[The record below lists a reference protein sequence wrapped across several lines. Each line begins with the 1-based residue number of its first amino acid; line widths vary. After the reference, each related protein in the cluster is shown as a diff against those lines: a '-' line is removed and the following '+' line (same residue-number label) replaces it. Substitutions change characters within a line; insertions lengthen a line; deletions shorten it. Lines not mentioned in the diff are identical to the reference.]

1 MGNEP
6 EVPHAYDRLAITVV
20 EMVLA
25 SRYQSLITT
34 WCESYPFVSPAS
46 MNRVWTVSGIIP
58 DRQGL
63 KSVKLG
69 LSKAGSPG
77 PHRCSATSR

>member
-46 MNRVWTVSGIIP
+46 MNLVWTVSGLIP
-58 DRQGL
+58 DRQSL

-69 LSKAGSPG
+69 LSKVEGRG
-77 PHRCSATSR
+77 PDRCSATSR